1 MIGSALVLVAK
12 GLGIMLFSAVS
23 IVLVWAVCGVLF
35 CAVACGLS
43 WGGARPARS
52 CTAGGCLIARRSRSL
67 ATHHRSSSGTSR
79 RRQSF
84 SLSTCPSTYILHPR
98 HRFVAPSP
106 ADLRHCGVACRT
118 VT

>member
-43 WGGARPARS
+43 
-52 CTAGGCLIARRSRSL
+52 CGGCEACKVV
-67 ATHHRSSSGTSR
+67 HRWWLSHSS
-79 RRQSF
+79 
-84 SLSTCPSTYILHPR
+84 
-98 HRFVAPSP
+98 A
-106 ADLRHCGVACRT
+106 
-118 VT
+118 